1 MSGTASRSALALAI
15 ALLAFSARAADLT
28 FTRDIAPLLYHH
40 CAACH
45 APGGV
50 GPFDLLTYNDIH
62 RRLAQIVKV
71 VGDRTMPLWLPEPGY
86 GDFAGDR
93 RLDDATIA
101 LFKQWAD
108 QGAPEGNPADLPK
121 PPPPRPQWELG
132 QPDLIIK
139 LPKPYTLGPE
149 GPDLYRNFVLPTGLT
164 SRHFV
169 RAVELHSGNARVL
182 HHAFLYITQSTAAR
196 RRADKAG
203 GFGFDGM
210 SAGEDVFP
218 PDEQNITWQPG
229 RKPCLRTDDSP
240 WLLPADADVI
250 LQTHLRR
257 QGKPESL
264 QPELGFYFTDKQP
277 MGLHFRL
284 MLRST
289 SIDIPPGA
297 DDYAIT
303 SSYTLPVDV
312 EAIEIAAHAHYLG
325 KDLHAF
331 ATLPD
336 GTRRQ
341 LLRIKQWNFNM
352 QDSYV
357 YKQPLPL
364 PRGTRIE
371 MRYTYDNSDR
381 NPMNPSKPP
390 KRVLYGDSSTDE
402 MGELILQ
409 LRVHDRADHDT
420 LRDDYTRRWL
430 WPDAVERLD
439 NLLKR
444 NPQDDDAHVELAK
457 LYLAAGRRA
466 DVATHLN
473 AAFKINPASASANYV
488 LAHMLMS
495 QGDYPHAAD
504 RYRKSL
510 QADPDNARARADLAL
525 CLAMSGDLGGA
536 VEQSK
541 LAIQLNPRDSHTH
554 ANLGRIYA
562 AQGDIPRARAEL
574 EEALKL
580 DPEQPIA
587 RQAIKALP
595 AGKP

>member
-1 MSGTASRSALALAI
+1 
-15 ALLAFSARAADLT
+15 
-28 FTRDIAPLLYHH
+28 
-40 CAACH
+40 
-45 APGGV
+45 
-50 GPFDLLTYNDIH
+50 
-62 RRLAQIVKV
+62 
-71 VGDRTMPLWLPEPGY
+71 
-86 GDFAGDR
+86 
-93 RLDDATIA
+93 
-101 LFKQWAD
+101 
-108 QGAPEGNPADLPK
+108 
-121 PPPPRPQWELG
+121 
-132 QPDLIIK
+132 
-139 LPKPYTLGPE
+139 
-149 GPDLYRNFVLPTGLT
+149 
-164 SRHFV
+164 
-169 RAVELHSGNARVL
+169 
-182 HHAFLYITQSTAAR
+182 
-196 RRADKAG
+196 
-203 GFGFDGM
+203 
-210 SAGEDVFP
+210 
-218 PDEQNITWQPG
+218 
-229 RKPCLRTDDSP
+229 
-240 WLLPADADVI
+240 
-250 LQTHLRR
+250 
-257 QGKPESL
+257 
-264 QPELGFYFTDKQP
+264 
-277 MGLHFRL
+277 

-297 DDYAIT
+297 DDCAIT

-444 NPQDDDAHVELAK
+444 NPQDGDAHVELAK
-457 LYLAAGRRA
+457 LYLAVNRRA
-466 DVATHLN
+466 DVAAHLN

-510 QADPDNARARADLAL
+510 HADPDNPRARADLAL

-541 LAIQLNPRDSHTH
+541 LAIQLNPRDSLTH
-554 ANLGRIYA
+554 ANLGRIYT

-574 EEALKL
+574 EEALKI
-580 DPEQPIA
+580 DPDQAIA
-587 RQAIKALP
+587 REAMKGLP
-595 AGKP
+595 AEKR